1 MEIAPGLHAFIWR
14 STRANNANTYLIAGK
29 EKKILI
35 DPGHLQLFDHVQSGL
50 AGLKLRLDQI
60 DAVLITHAHVDHM
73 EAAGLF
79 RKPTLWAMSREAID
93 FLKEFSGW
101 ASRGEQADFFLA
113 EGDLKIGDITLK
125 VIATPGHSPGSV
137 CFYWPD
143 CRALFTGDVIFN
155 QGIGRVDLPGGS
167 GKLLKQSIQRLSTMD
182 VDILLPGHG
191 APVVK
196 RTAVRENFKMVED
209 YWFNYLDQ

>member
-1 MEIAPGLHAFIWR
+1 MEIAKGLNAFVWR
-14 STRANNANTYLIAGK
+14 NTRANNANTYLITGS
-29 EKKILI
+29 KKILI
-35 DPGHLQLFDHVQSGL
+35 DPGHLHLFDHVQTGL
-50 AGLKLRLDQI
+50 TRLNLTPNEI
-60 DAVLITHAHVDHM
+60 DCVLVTHAHADHI
-73 EAAGLF
+73 EAAARF
-79 RKPTLWAMSREAID
+79 RKPTLLAMSREALD
-93 FLKEFSGW
+93 FLKDYAGQKAKVMEP
-101 ASRGEQADFFLA
+101 DFFISQ
-113 EGDLKIGDITLK
+113 GNLKIGNIVLE

-143 CRALFTGDVIFN
+143 RRALFTGDVIFN

-182 VDILLPGHG
+182 VGILLPGHG

-209 YWFNYLDQ
+209 YWFSYLDP